1 MKITRGQSQARR
13 ARKTVTFD
21 GLTLNGLVNEN
32 VTLFTLTGRVWVK
45 AMTIFCTETLAG
57 ATATVSL
64 GTASG
69 VANLIGATTAT
80 TIAANDW
87 WGDTSPA
94 EIGILSLEVTAPVL
108 LNFVLSESP
117 VIAVATQNVTDG
129 TLVIDCWYEPITDN
143 GFLA

>member
-1 MKITRGQSQARR
+1 MGNNMIIPAVEQPRHVR
-13 ARKTVTFD
+13 ATVAF
-21 GLTLNGLVNEN
+21 
-32 VTLFTLTGRVWVK
+32 TGRVWVQ